1 MKSRRGDAPERMVEK
16 DLNDASHQRLRH
28 ASAEFHHHHSHASA
42 SAHDGGHHLLQVED
56 LSMSFSMYDP
66 DSKGFFRAKKVFV
79 SAIEKLNVS
88 VHAGEVMA
96 VVGASG
102 SGKTLLAD
110 AVFALFEPNAA
121 ACGTV
126 WFDGERCEADDLAR
140 LRGRGISLVPQ
151 SVAHLDPLM
160 KVGKQVRGVAR
171 DAEDAL
177 RRRNEQRALFERY
190 DLGPEVEE
198 MYPFELSGGM
208 ARRVLLCCALID
220 EPRLIVADE
229 PTPGLDLDLAE
240 RALDDLRAF
249 ADEGGGVLLIT
260 HDIELALRVADRVA
274 VFKDGTVVEE
284 TSVAS
289 FRSPEGLRHPF
300 TRELW
305 HAVFDAGGQAGDE
318 CAGDAG
324 DCADLAGGRECG
336 TKAHSAVAPA
346 IASHTSV
353 RALEARGIAFA
364 HPGGRTL
371 FNGLDLCVA
380 PGERV
385 ALAAPSGFGKTTL
398 CRILAGYL
406 TPDAGEVV
414 VDGAA
419 LPARGMRPVQL
430 IGQHPETM
438 VDPRMCMRAI
448 VEEAGPVSEEVVEGL
463 GIRSSWMH
471 RHPHELSGGE
481 LQRFCIARA
490 LAADPRYLICD
501 EATAMFDAVAQAE
514 VWRFLMAYA
523 QRKDMG
529 IVLVSHS
536 PSLVERVA
544 TRVVGLA

>member
-1 MKSRRGDAPERMVEK
+1 MPDVK
-16 DLNDASHQRLRH
+16 NDASFGVSPREAACDCRQNAVSHENLTH

-42 SAHDGGHHLLQVED
+42 SHHAGGHHLLQVEN
-56 LSMSFSMYDP
+56 LSMGFSMYDP
-66 DSKGFFRAKKVFV
+66 DEPRFFRAKKRLVP
-79 SAIEKLNVS
+79 AIKDLSVS

-110 AVFALFEPNAA
+110 AIFALFEPNAEA
-121 ACGTV
+121 RGTV
-126 WFDGERCEADDLAR
+126 WFDGERCNASDLAR

-151 SVAHLDPLM
+151 SVSHLDPLM

-171 DAEDAL
+171 DAADAK
-177 RRRNEQRALFERY
+177 RRERKQRELFERY
-190 DLGPEVEE
+190 GLASEVEE

-229 PTPGLDLDLAE
+229 PTPGLDLDLAVK
-240 RALDDLRAF
+240 ALDDLRAF

-284 TSVAS
+284 TSVAA
-289 FRSPEGLRHPF
+289 FESPETLRDPF
-300 TRELW
+300 SRELW
-305 HAVFDAGGQAGDE
+305 HAVFGKDRAAETKDDGKQEVGAEGSASDGA
-318 CAGDAG
+318 CA
-324 DCADLAGGRECG
+324 
-336 TKAHSAVAPA
+336 P
-346 IASHTSV
+346 V
-353 RALEARGIAFA
+353 RALEARGVSFA
-364 HPGGRTL
+364 YPGGRQL
-371 FNGLDLCVA
+371 FNGLDLRVE

-385 ALAAPSGFGKTTL
+385 ALTAPSGFGKTTL

-406 TPDAGEVV
+406 APAGGAVA
-414 VDGAA
+414 VDGKPLPKCGA
-419 LPARGMRPVQL
+419 LPVQL

-438 VDPRMCMRAI
+438 VDPRMRMRAI
-448 VEEAGPVSEEVVEGL
+448 VEEAGPVSDEIVQGL
-463 GIRSSWMH
+463 GIRDEWMR

-490 LAADPRYLICD
+490 LAANPRYLICD
-501 EATAMFDAVAQAE
+501 ETTAMFDAVAQAE
-514 VWRFLMAYA
+514 IWRFLMDYT
-523 QRKDMG
+523 QRHG
-529 IVLVSHS
+529 IGLVLVSHS

-544 TRVVGLA
+544 TRVVKLG

>member
-1 MKSRRGDAPERMVEK
+1 MVGRLDGMETGILEEEGPIMSACEDAMDCEGATADDEGVPHDSM
-16 DLNDASHQRLRH
+16 RH
-28 ASAEFHHHHSHASA
+28 ASAEFHHHHSHAHA
-42 SAHDGGHHLLQVED
+42 SHHHGGHHLLQVEG

-66 DSKGFFRAKKVFV
+66 DDARFFRARKRLVP
-79 SAIEKLNVS
+79 AIDDLSVS
-88 VHAGEVMA
+88 VHAGEVVA

-110 AVFALFEPNAA
+110 AIFALFEPNSDVR
-121 ACGTV
+121 GTI
-126 WFDGERCEADDLAR
+126 WFDGERCDAQSLSR
-140 LRGRGISLVPQ
+140 LRGHGISLVPQ

-171 DAEDAL
+171 NADDA
-177 RRRNEQRALFERY
+177 RRRRRMQRALFERY
-190 DLGPEVEE
+190 GLGSDVEE

-208 ARRVLLCCALID
+208 ARRVLLCSALVD

-249 ADEGGGVLLIT
+249 ADDGGGVLLIT

-289 FRSPEGLRHPF
+289 FDAPEHLRHPF

-305 HAVFDAGGQAGDE
+305 HAVFGAYRMQSESSRGPVGPSEKRGV
-318 CAGDAG
+318 
-324 DCADLAGGRECG
+324 
-336 TKAHSAVAPA
+336 S
-346 IASHTSV
+346 
-353 RALEARGIAFA
+353 LEARNIKFSY
-364 HPGGRTL
+364 PGGRAL
-371 FNGLDLCVA
+371 FDGFNMQVGS
-380 PGERV
+380 GERV
-385 ALAAPSGFGKTTL
+385 ALSAPSGFGKTTL

-406 TPDAGEVV
+406 APDAGEVTV
-414 VDGAA
+414 GGVA
-419 LPARGMRPVQL
+419 LPEAGVRPVQL

-438 VDPRMCMRAI
+438 VDPRMRMRTI
-448 VEEAGPVSEEVVEGL
+448 LEEAGEVSGEVIEGL
-463 GIRSSWMH
+463 GIRPSWMR

-490 LAADPRYLICD
+490 LAANPRFLICD
-501 EATAMFDAVAQAE
+501 ETTAMFDAVAQAD
-514 VWRFLMAYA
+514 VWRFLVDHAA
-523 QRKDMG
+523 RNEIG

-544 TRVVGLA
+544 TREIKLA